1 MNKKEE
7 KFCSYCEHRGMI
19 TNPEA
24 HKDGSNPLIVC
35 PKCVEAACKCGGNE
49 PYYYT
54 DGKEIIE
61 CPCRSVRMR
70 IDRVHYLYDDAGID
84 RKYRWHFINEFNC
97 RTEKEHAAKRA
108 AYDIIMNYP
117 DVSKGLFLWG
127 NPGTGKTFLSTIILT
142 ELIARKAVKG
152 KFVKISRTFFGRI
165 RNTFSDKS
173 EDFGMG
179 YKIEQEL
186 AECELLVIDDFGV
199 QRDSAWEQE
208 TLYNLID
215 ARYEAERLT
224 IITSNSNPEKGLK
237 ELSEGRILSRLKEM
251 TNIIELSGT
260 DRREAL

>member
-1 MNKKEE
+1 MSAKDKT
-7 KFCSYCEHRGMI
+7 FCSYCEHRGMI
-19 TNPEA
+19 TSGEA
-24 HKDGSNPLIVC
+24 HKEGENPLIVC
-35 PKCVEAACKCGGNE
+35 PKCVQSECKCGGAE

-54 DGKEIIE
+54 DGKDIIE

-70 IDRVHYLYDDAGID
+70 IDRIHVLYDEAGID

-97 RTEKEHAAKRA
+97 STEKERGAKNAAFDLITR
-108 AYDIIMNYP
+108 YP

-152 KFVKISRTFFGRI
+152 KFIKISRSFFGRI

-224 IITSNSNPEKGLK
+224 IITSNTNPEKSLK
-237 ELSEGRILSRLKEM
+237 ELSEGRILSRIREM
-251 TNIIELSGT
+251 TNIIELSGA
-260 DRREAL
+260 DRRESL